1 MGYFK
6 VCYCVFKYLEIF
18 EMSFF
23 CYSLIVVREHSCD
36 AGTVYGELLKEQNGV
51 HLGSVM
57 LV

>member
-1 MGYFK
+1 
-6 VCYCVFKYLEIF
+6 
-18 EMSFF
+18 MSFF